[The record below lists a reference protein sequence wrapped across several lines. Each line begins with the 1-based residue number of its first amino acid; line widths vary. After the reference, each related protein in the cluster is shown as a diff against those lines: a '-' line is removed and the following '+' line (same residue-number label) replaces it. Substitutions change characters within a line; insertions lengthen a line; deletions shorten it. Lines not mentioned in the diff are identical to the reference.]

1 MNILAVITARGGS
14 KGIPKKNIVPL
25 CGKPLLVYTIE
36 SALAAKLNGRVVVS
50 TDDDEIAAVAKKYRV
65 QVIKRPPE
73 ISGDTASSESA
84 LLHALDVLEKEKYF
98 PDAILLLQPTSPL
111 RKAETIRKFVAK
123 FEDIK
128 DEYEAMLSLHKDK
141 TDFWVNKGGVFSRL
155 FPNAPRRRQAREPLY
170 AENSALYITNVEALR
185 KTNSVLGSVT
195 AGFVIDADEAV
206 DINEPRDIL
215 LAELLLKKRNV

>member
-25 CGKPLLVYTIE
+25 CGKPLLAYTLE
-36 SALAAKLNGRVVVS
+36 SVLATKLSGRVVVS
-50 TDDDEIAAVAKKYRV
+50 TDDDEIAAVAEKYNV

-84 LLHALDVLEKEKYF
+84 LLHVLDVLKKEEYF
-98 PDAILLLQPTSPL
+98 PDAVLLLQPTSPL
-111 RKAETIRKFVAK
+111 RKAETIQKFVAR
-123 FEDIK
+123 FETIK
-128 DEYEAMLSLHKDK
+128 NEYDAMLSLHEDR
-141 TDFWVNKGGVFSRL
+141 TDFWVNNGGVFGRL

-170 AENSALYITNVEALR
+170 AENSALYITNVDALR
-185 KTNSVLGSVT
+185 KTGSVLGSKT
-195 AGFVIDADEAV
+195 AGFIIDEDEAL
-206 DINEPRDIL
+206 DINEPQDIL

>member
-185 KTNSVLGSVT
+185 KTNSVLRSVT